1 MVMARI
7 IFQFCFITAFGL
19 SAAAQTLP
27 KFSVREAQLT
37 TIDTDDREK
46 MLKAMK
52 IFEQVIND
60 PDFQKELLTQKFLF
74 DLPNDPMRHLT
85 TKQIVDTLY
94 SGKEWY
100 DPVVDNT
107 ADIYWICNK
116 RKHKPPFSTAIGYG
130 LPTDSTIHTY
140 IYFVRNASLSEI
152 ANNLAHEWSHK
163 VGFDHEFK
171 DHKDRDQTVPYLFGD
186 LVEKYAKRYE

>member
-1 MVMARI
+1 MVKAVFPLI
-7 IFQFCFITAFGL
+7 ILVAISITP
-19 SAAAQTLP
+19 AAQTLP
-27 KFSVREAQLT
+27 TFSVRESQLT

-46 MLKAMK
+46 MLKAMR
-52 IFEQVIND
+52 IFEKVMND
-60 PDFQKELLTQKFLF
+60 PDFQKELLVQKFLF
-74 DLPNDPMRHLT
+74 DLPADPMRHLT

-100 DPVVDNT
+100 DPVVDHT

-116 RKHKPPFSTAIGYG
+116 RKHKPHFSKAIGYG

-140 IYFVRNASLSEI
+140 IFFVRNASLSDI

-163 VGFDHEFK
+163 LGFDHKFN
-171 DHKDRDQTVPYLFGD
+171 DHSERDQTVPYLFGD
-186 LVEKYAKRYE
+186 LVEKYAKRYEQ